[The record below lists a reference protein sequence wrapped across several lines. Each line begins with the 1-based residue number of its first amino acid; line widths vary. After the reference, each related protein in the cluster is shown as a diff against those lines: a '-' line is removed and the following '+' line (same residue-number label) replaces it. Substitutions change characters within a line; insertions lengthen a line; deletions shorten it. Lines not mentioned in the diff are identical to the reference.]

1 MSELLNKISELTAN
15 RDVEI
20 SINIKIGQDSV
31 KTTGQ
36 ALKLL
41 TEEVSNVVEIFSR
54 NKSKSKQEST
64 DGNDKKE

>member
-20 SINIKIGQDSV
+20 NINIKIGQDSV

-36 ALKLL
+36 ALKLM
-41 TEEVSNVVEIFSR
+41 TEEINNFVDVFR
-54 NKSKSKQEST
+54 NKSKSIILF
-64 DGNDKKE
+64 